1 MTASIAGN
9 NGGYFATD
17 GNVYSPLWDGWLNSY
32 LNNCIKTNGSVGK
45 LDPVG
50 DINSFYNGVALFSGS
65 TLNNPVGDWGLVIA
79 AGVAGTTVQIIYS
92 LFNHCQSYHRYCAG
106 GAWSIWVRTDDVCRL
121 EYWNGVGALM
131 PYGNVAVFRMYD
143 DTGYA
148 SIQASAFTQMS
159 SKYAKDNVED
169 ITDEEADKVLKLR
182 TVTFDYKNGDKDQV
196 GFIAEEVLKIL
207 PNCVFLPDDY
217 VEDPDAPLTKLPS
230 IDYSKFVPYLVKE
243 IQILS
248 DKLQKFENKLST
260 LEN

>member
-1 MTASIAGN
+1 MTGSWYG
-9 NGGYFATD
+9 NGGAEFATD
-17 GNVYSPLWDGWLNSY
+17 GNIYSEKLYGGWLSNVFGNFLNKLGTDVIIDPVSD
-32 LNNCIKTNGSVGK
+32 LNNFGTGI
-45 LDPVG
+45 
-50 DINSFYNGVALFSGS
+50 ALFSDS
-65 TLNNPVGDWGLVIA
+65 TANLPSSTWYLVIA
-79 AGVAGTTVQIIYS
+79 GGGNGTNVQVAYE
-92 LFNHCQSYHRYCAG
+92 LYNHCQSYHRYCVG

-243 IQILS
+243 IQILN
-248 DKLQKFENKLST
+248 DRITKLEENK
-260 LEN
+260 